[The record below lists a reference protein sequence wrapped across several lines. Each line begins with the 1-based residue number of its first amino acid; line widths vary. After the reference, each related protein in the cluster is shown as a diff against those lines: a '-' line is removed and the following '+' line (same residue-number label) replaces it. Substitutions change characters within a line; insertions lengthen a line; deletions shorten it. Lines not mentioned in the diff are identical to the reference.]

1 MVENENNYKRELD
14 RQRIRSSRSQ
24 GMDEML
30 SRNKTGS
37 QNTVNEQEQAG
48 FLKKA
53 RNLDKSSKRIS
64 KGVAQIAAGN
74 KVSGAVNIARGAKD
88 IGVNFLGGG
97 FLQVGVMWYFM
108 MLLAG
113 AKDVFD
119 VASFEL
125 VWWLDWILDI
135 VVAGLLWT
143 YLFMHDAGKKKVVG
157 FIAPILE
164 ILPFTG
170 IIPWWSISVLYV
182 GIGNMNK
189 K

>member
-1 MVENENNYKRELD
+1 MVDNETNYKRELN
-14 RQRIRSSRSQ
+14 RQRISSSRSQ
-24 GMDEML
+24 GMNEML
-30 SRNKTGS
+30 ASNRFNKQVDSNQDQTGL
-37 QNTVNEQEQAG
+37 
-48 FLKKA
+48 LKKTSD
-53 RNLDKSSKRIS
+53 LEKSAKRIS
-64 KGVAQIAAGN
+64 KGAAQVAAGN
-74 KVSGAVNIARGAKD
+74 KVAGAVNIARGAKD
-88 IGVNFLGGG
+88 IGGEFLAGG
-97 FLQVGVMWYFM
+97 FMRVGVMWYFM
-108 MLLAG
+108 MLVAG
-113 AKDVFD
+113 VKDAFD

-125 VWWLDWILDI
+125 VWWLDWIIDI

-182 GIGNMNK
+182 GIGKMNK